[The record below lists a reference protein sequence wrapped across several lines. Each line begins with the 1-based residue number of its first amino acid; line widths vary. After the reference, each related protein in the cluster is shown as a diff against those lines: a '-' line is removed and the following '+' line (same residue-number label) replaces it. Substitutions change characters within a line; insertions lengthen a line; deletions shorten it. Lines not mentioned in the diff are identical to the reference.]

1 MSNDEIRPL
10 PGTYDQ
16 FLTSDKVIT
25 IAATMPDGSK
35 HDTHWKKCSHVDF
48 ERWRTAEQSGDAGKI
63 ERAKQLFIAAC
74 LVNPSGDR
82 ALSEKESIKLTA
94 EGVAT
99 LFPLALEASGIVK
112 RPDPKGDSPDGD
124 GSM

>member
-1 MSNDEIRPL
+1 M
-10 PGTYDQ
+10 YDQ
-16 FLTSDKVIT
+16 FLTSDNIIT
-25 IAATMPDGSK
+25 LKAKMPDGSE

-63 ERAKQLFIAAC
+63 ERAKQKFIAAC
-74 LVNPSGDR
+74 LVGPDGSK
-82 ALSEKESIKLTA
+82 ALDEKESIKLTA

>member
-1 MSNDEIRPL
+1 M
-10 PGTYDQ
+10 YDQ
-16 FLTSDKVIT
+16 FLTNDQVIT
-25 IAATMPDGSK
+25 LKAKMPDGTE
-35 HDTHWKKCSHVDF
+35 HDTYWKKCPHFYF
-48 ERWRTAEQSGDAGKI
+48 ERLQAEERSGDVSKI

-74 LVNPSGDR
+74 LVNPDGTK
-82 ALSEKESIKLTA
+82 ALDAKESIKLTA

-124 GSM
+124 EST